1 MALFIGIFIALVVI
15 NALLLIFSSSLRYT
29 AASRKEGRERI
40 KAPKSTI
47 YPLKVRESEY
57 QEAV

>member
-15 NALLLIFSSSLRYT
+15 NILLLIFSSSLRYR
-29 AASRKEGRERI
+29 ADRRESRPQVRV
-40 KAPKSTI
+40 PKSRI
-47 YPLKVRESEY
+47 YSLKVRDSEY

>member
-15 NALLLIFSSSLRYT
+15 NILLLVFSTSLRYST
-29 AASRKEGRERI
+29 GRQESSEKI
-40 KAPKSTI
+40 KAPKSGI
-47 YPLKVRESEY
+47 YSLKVQDSKY

>member
-15 NALLLIFSSSLRYT
+15 NILLLVFSTSLRYST
-29 AASRKEGRERI
+29 DRQESREKI
-40 KAPKSTI
+40 SAPKSGI
-47 YPLKVRESEY
+47 YPLKVSDSKY